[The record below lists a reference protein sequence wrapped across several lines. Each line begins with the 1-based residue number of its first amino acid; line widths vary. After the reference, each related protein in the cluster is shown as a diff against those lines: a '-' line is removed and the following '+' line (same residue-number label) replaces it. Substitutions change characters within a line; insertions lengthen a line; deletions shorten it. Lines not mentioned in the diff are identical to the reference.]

1 MAPSIERR
9 FQLHSIESGMVASFY
24 DVGYFTFAFP
34 VSFYGGSRL
43 AQKPQ
48 WIGIGVLVMGLGS
61 LVFSLPH
68 FLAPSMMSSM
78 SETDTLCHVGGLH
91 GENPCQGAT
100 ETFFSSYKY
109 IFYFGQFLHGVG
121 ATPLYT
127 LGVTLLDDTVS
138 SENSPV
144 YLGIFYAMAVVG
156 PAVGFFIGGE
166 SLKQHTELTLKVA
179 ELGLSPGSNLWVG
192 AWWIGF
198 LIASI
203 VAVFVAIPI
212 LMFPRKL
219 PGADR
224 LRKEKMAA
232 GRTEFVVD
240 SMENTADR
248 LETKITDFPC
258 HLLVLLRNPTFVA
271 LTMAAACESGL
282 MAGLAVFLP
291 KFIENQ
297 FSLQASMAAL
307 LVGSLTVPAGGG
319 GTFLGGYLIRK
330 LKLNICG
337 MIRMCLVA
345 AFASALFSFVF
356 ILDCPN
362 VEMAGKT
369 VGYSNTN
376 NITHRLPLWNLT
388 SECNSN
394 CACSEYRYEPVCGA
408 DGFMYYSPCHAG
420 CLVERRDKSFV
431 KVFMDCRCL
440 TGFTFKTR
448 NYAGRQWN
456 VQAVGKTCDN
466 HCKYLNI
473 YILFCI
479 GFAYLTL
486 LDSVPSMSAT
496 LRSVPESQRS
506 LALGL
511 QIMYVK
517 LFGTIPAPV
526 IFGRFFDK
534 TCRLWQKA
542 CPMQQS
548 QGNCRFYDNYWMSRY
563 MLLAALTGKT
573 MTFVYYG
580 MAYYNYK
587 SPDGQL
593 CYDTEKGKPCPSE
606 EVEDVAAD
614 EMLGGED
621 DVADEFATL
630 EKGRKRR
637 RNPAS
642 GKG

>member
-1 MAPSIERR
+1 MEELSSLESDGENASTDEKATSDTTKSTVDEDVEEEEIPLEDCDLLMGLWGWYPEWLQCYRTPQALLFWLCCATFLQGFWFTHYPLVPSSIKTGMVVNGLVNVIITTIERR

-219 PGADR
+219 P
-224 LRKEKMAA
+224 
-232 GRTEFVVD
+232 
-240 SMENTADR
+240 
-248 LETKITDFPC
+248 
-258 HLLVLLRNPTFVA
+258 
-271 LTMAAACESGL
+271 
-282 MAGLAVFLP
+282 
-291 KFIENQ
+291 
-297 FSLQASMAAL
+297 
-307 LVGSLTVPAGGG
+307 
-319 GTFLGGYLIRK
+319 
-330 LKLNICG
+330 
-337 MIRMCLVA
+337 
-345 AFASALFSFVF
+345 
-356 ILDCPN
+356 
-362 VEMAGKT
+362 
-369 VGYSNTN
+369 
-376 NITHRLPLWNLT
+376 
-388 SECNSN
+388 
-394 CACSEYRYEPVCGA
+394 
-408 DGFMYYSPCHAG
+408 
-420 CLVERRDKSFV
+420 
-431 KVFMDCRCL
+431 
-440 TGFTFKTR
+440 
-448 NYAGRQWN
+448 
-456 VQAVGKTCDN
+456 
-466 HCKYLNI
+466 
-473 YILFCI
+473 
-479 GFAYLTL
+479 
-486 LDSVPSMSAT
+486 
-496 LRSVPESQRS
+496 
-506 LALGL
+506 
-511 QIMYVK
+511 
-517 LFGTIPAPV
+517 
-526 IFGRFFDK
+526 
-534 TCRLWQKA
+534 
-542 CPMQQS
+542 
-548 QGNCRFYDNYWMSRY
+548 
-563 MLLAALTGKT
+563 
-573 MTFVYYG
+573 
-580 MAYYNYK
+580 
-587 SPDGQL
+587 
-593 CYDTEKGKPCPSE
+593 
-606 EVEDVAAD
+606 
-614 EMLGGED
+614 
-621 DVADEFATL
+621 
-630 EKGRKRR
+630 
-637 RNPAS
+637 
-642 GKG
+642 